1 MRQFIIILLSINL
14 SLELASSK
22 FLEQKNTIPQAKEV
36 FIVASYLDT
45 NSIKVSWEIKNG
57 YYLYLDSIQVNKN
70 ENTIPYKII
79 YANQSTYSD
88 EFFGTTE
95 ILRNQLKIVINN
107 PDELDLSKIL
117 IRYQGCS
124 DSGFCYPVQTSKL
137 L

>member
-14 SLELASSK
+14 SLELASSE
-22 FLEQKNTIPQAKEV
+22 FLEQKNTIPEAKEV

-57 YYLYLDSIQVNKN
+57 YYLYLNSIQVNKN
-70 ENTIPYKII
+70 DNTIPFKII

-95 ILRNQLKIVINN
+95 ILRKQLKIVINN
-107 PDELDLSKIL
+107 PDELDLSNIL
-117 IRYQGCS
+117 IKYQGCS
-124 DSGFCYPVQTSKL
+124 DSGFCYPVQTEKL